1 VNNEKKEKIEKLTKE
16 IIEENKDLIEAF
28 EIYDKTGKIT
38 EGLKI
43 IKVKGK
49 C

>member
-1 VNNEKKEKIEKLTKE
+1 MSNKKEEKIKKLTKE
-16 IIEENKDLIEAF
+16 IIEENEDLIEAF

-43 IKVKGK
+43 IKIKEK